1 MISRRKKSIVELTRV
16 TEEAYRKLPKLPLR
30 VLVEDVRS
38 LQNVGSIF
46 RTSDAFLVEE
56 VILAGISGCPP
67 HPELLKTSLGA
78 ERSVAWRHV
87 ESGVEEALRLQTEG
101 WKLVVAEQTLKST
114 PLQHF
119 EPSVQDKWLLVVGNE
134 VQGVSQRLAD
144 MADTVVEIPQA
155 GTKHSLNVAVCAGIL
170 LWHFY
175 QHLKLPKANHAMA
188 LTPLDV

>member
-1 MISRRKKSIVELTRV
+1 MSGRQKKSIVELTRV
-16 TEEAYRKLPKLPLR
+16 SEEAYRQLPKLPLR

-56 VILAGISGCPP
+56 VILSGISGRPP

-78 ERSVAWRHV
+78 ERSVAWRYV
-87 ESGVEEALRLQTEG
+87 ANGADEALRLQAEG
-101 WKLVVAEQTLKST
+101 WQLVVAEQTQGST
-114 PLQHF
+114 PLQQFH
-119 EPSVQDKWLLVVGNE
+119 PSAQQRWLLVVGNE
-134 VQGVSQRLAD
+134 VEGVSQRLAD
-144 MADTVVEIPQA
+144 AADTVVEIPQA

-175 QHLKLPKANHAMA
+175 LHLGLR
-188 LTPLDV
+188 